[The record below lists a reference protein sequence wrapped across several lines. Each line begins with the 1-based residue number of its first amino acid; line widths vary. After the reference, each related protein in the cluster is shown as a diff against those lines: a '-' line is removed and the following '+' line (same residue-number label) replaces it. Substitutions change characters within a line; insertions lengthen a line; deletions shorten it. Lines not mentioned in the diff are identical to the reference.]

1 MEITSMNGIIPN
13 IENRIFTIRGLQVM
27 LDSDLAVLYGVE
39 TKRLNEQVRRN
50 AGRFPGTFRFQLTT
64 KEMNELVAKCDRLK
78 RLKHSS
84 VNSFV
89 FSEHGVAML
98 SAILRSQVAVEMS
111 IMIIETFI
119 KLRRIVTHETP
130 VIQRV
135 EQLELF
141 QHVSNEK
148 FQQIFKALE
157 TRNAL
162 PDTGIF
168 FEGEV
173 FDSSAFVSD
182 LVGSAKHS
190 ILLIDNYVDDTV
202 LKLLAKRAEGVTVTI
217 YTRKLTPQFTLEA
230 DKFNKQHRG
239 LTLQELTTSHDRFL
253 IIDDTVLYHIG
264 ASLKDLGKKWFAFSK
279 IDSLA
284 PQVLQK
290 LR

>member
-1 MEITSMNGIIPN
+1 MEITSMSGIIPK

-119 KLRRIVTHETP
+119 KLRRIVAHETP

-162 PDTGIF
+162 PETGIF

-173 FDSSAFVSD
+173 FDSWAFVSD
-182 LVGSAKHS
+182 LVRSAKHS

-202 LKLLAKRAEGVTVTI
+202 LKLFAKRAEGVTVTTVRLNDCATKRL
-217 YTRKLTPQFTLEA
+217 YDLATLRIHDYAIE
-230 DKFNKQHRG
+230 RR
-239 LTLQELTTSHDRFL
+239 TTVR
-253 IIDDTVLYHIG
+253 
-264 ASLKDLGKKWFAFSK
+264 
-279 IDSLA
+279 
-284 PQVLQK
+284 
-290 LR
+290 